1 MPPELSIQKEVYL
14 ALCEDLPFCSL
25 GYDLSGKLLTQLG
38 QKDIKAEVHTNSPG
52 VLCGIAW
59 FEYALWL
66 LDKEVRMNWEKFE
79 GDSIKAGDKIC
90 QVTGNSAAILAA
102 ERTCLN
108 FLQLLSGVATR
119 SRALADIA
127 TAYHKSSG
135 KSKTGKAKQ
144 VKIFD
149 TRKTLPGLRLAQK
162 YAVKVGGCVNHRF
175 SLNDAIMLK
184 ENHLATAGG
193 DINKLIR
200 ETAKFAGHAPVIM
213 EVETLTQL
221 KDVFD
226 ALHQNQPQAL
236 PNAGK
241 AGESINKSG
250 DKNPVKSQDQIP
262 DKNLKKDASKNTE
275 ARTPESPDTKEADTE
290 SQSAHEVT
298 ESSGPPQLDVI
309 LLDNFSIPDIKKAVA
324 MREKQLGKL
333 PANTIPEFEISG
345 AVNQDNLKDYL
356 ALGAERISVGWL
368 TKEANPLDFSMRFTS
383 NS

>member
-127 TAYHKSSG
+127 TAYHKGSG

-236 PNAGK
+236 PNA
-241 AGESINKSG
+241 
-250 DKNPVKSQDQIP
+250 
-262 DKNLKKDASKNTE
+262 E

-290 SQSAHEVT
+290 SQSAHEMT
-298 ESSGPPQLDVI
+298 ESSGPPQLDII